1 MKRYKFEIVIEEG
14 YDEFWEQL
22 QGTGCDEMVDNVVA
36 ALGDWNPAV
45 TLVEYKDGNKEINT
59 H

>member
-36 ALGDWNPAV
+36 ALSDWNPVV
-45 TLVEYKDGNKEINT
+45 TLVEYKDGN
-59 H
+59 